1 LPIKLKNMNEIKP
14 TVSFEDFSKLDIRVG
29 TIVVCEPVD
38 GSEKLYRLEV
48 DFGQSSNEAGTGKK
62 QILAGIKKFYSIEQ
76 LLGRQAIFVLNLAPR
91 DIMGLTSNG
100 MLIVAHGE
108 ERSAVLYILDQKVE
122 NGSTVS

>member
-1 LPIKLKNMNEIKP
+1 MNEIKP

>member
-1 LPIKLKNMNEIKP
+1 MPIKLKNMNEIKP